1 MKKYDIVIG
10 AGCSF
15 MDGAMIKNDK
25 DELIGYNHLPIKY
38 LSEKLNCN
46 YLNLSKIGSSNDRIL
61 SSVFN
66 YFEEVHDDMKKIV
79 IIGLSGLFRMHLQPD
94 VNFLP
99 SYLIEIGKPKKILE
113 NYEGLTE
120 QELKLFA
127 KLCLTYFYDEV
138 FLRKK
143 LKERIKLLANYLDTK
158 NIDYIIFNS
167 LTAFPNLNTILPNKN
182 TILFENQRDVWN
194 EFLLDR
200 HKKLTNEF
208 PINYQKNLTSPHP
221 PWGKYF
227 CGDHPSP
234 HANKDLADLL
244 YKKIVNNGWID

>member
-1 MKKYDIVIG
+1 MKKYDLVIG

-15 MDGAMIKNDK
+15 MTGACIRNNI
-25 DELIGYNHLPIKY
+25 DELIGHNHVPIKY
-38 LSEKLNCN
+38 LSDKLKCD
-46 YLNLSKIGSSNDRIL
+46 YFNLAKIGSSNDRIL

-99 SYLIEIGKPKKILE
+99 SYLLEIGKPKKILE

-120 QELKLFA
+120 KELKLFA

-158 NIDYIIFNS
+158 NVDYIIFNS
-167 LTAFPNLNTILPNKN
+167 LTAFPNLNKILPNKN
-182 TILFENQRDVWN
+182 TILFENQEDIWN
-194 EFLLDR
+194 QSLLDKN
-200 HKKLTNEF
+200 KKLTKETPFSERPN
-208 PINYQKNLTSPHP
+208 IVSPHP
-221 PWGKYF
+221 PWGRYF
-227 CGDHPSP
+227 CADHPSP